1 LPSTPAEEKETTM
14 ERGRGAARAVEKLV
28 LALARVSGD
37 VAKLTV
43 LAMCLLITADVILR
57 GVFNQSLIWVPEVV
71 GYLMVALI
79 FLSLADAMLA
89 GSHIR
94 IDLVVDRMPKRV
106 RDILELCTLTLSTA
120 ATAFFT
126 WHALRTMLRS
136 YEFGRRD
143 AFGALAT
150 PLFIPQLA
158 IPIGLFILTLVLAVL
173 TWRQLAVVR
182 GGEKPQAAAAPPNP
196 PPVA

>member
-1 LPSTPAEEKETTM
+1 M
-14 ERGRGAARAVEKLV
+14 V
-28 LALARVSGD
+28 LALARGSGA

-57 GVFNQSLIWVPEVV
+57 GAFNESLIWVPEVV

-94 IDLVVDRMPKRV
+94 IDLLVDRMPKRA
-106 RDILELCTLTLSTA
+106 RDIVELFTLVLSTA

-150 PLFIPQLA
+150 PLFIPQMA
-158 IPIGLFILTLVLAVL
+158 IPVGLLILTLLLAVL
-173 TWRQLAVVR
+173 ACRQLSIVR
-182 GGEKPQAAAAPPNP
+182 GRDRPEVTIAPPNEP
-196 PPVA
+196 PAV